1 MTLVSAVREAMLG
14 KPEQIQQDTRR
25 ATFFFPE
32 AFVGFD
38 GHFPDNPM
46 LPGIAQIIAATL
58 TVHPEGP
65 SRMRQIKRA
74 KFVSIIRPRETM
86 TVEARYCEVEDG
98 TLVTAACSTDNGVC
112 AQLKLV
118 LTLS

>member
-14 KPEQIQQDTRR
+14 TPEQIRQDTRR
-25 ATFFFPE
+25 AAFFFPE

-38 GHFPDNPM
+38 GHFPNNPM
-46 LPGIAQIIAATL
+46 LPGIAQIIAAAL
-58 TVHPEGP
+58 AVHPEGS
-65 SRMRQIKRA
+65 SRIRQIRRA
-74 KFVSIIRPRETM
+74 KFVSIVRPGETM

-98 TLVTAACSTDNGVC
+98 TLVTAECSTDNGVC

-118 LTLS
+118 LTLA

>member
-1 MTLVSAVREAMLG
+1 MTLVSAVRKAMLG
-14 KPEQIQQDTRR
+14 KPKQIQQDTRR
-25 ATFFFPE
+25 AAFFFPE
-32 AFVGFD
+32 TFVGFN
-38 GHFPDNPM
+38 GHFPNNPM

-58 TVHPEGP
+58 TVHPEGS
-65 SRMRQIKRA
+65 SRMRQIRRA
-74 KFVSIIRPRETM
+74 KFVSIIRPKETM

-98 TLVTAACSTDNGVC
+98 TLVTAECSTDNGVC